1 MDKKATSS
9 TETIMSIS
17 YAAYAFQWSNDFN
30 NIFRLSRRKRTRIW
44 ILSLVIENETVWD
57 EVDVYIETQKRRDRT
72 RSRFFSV

>member
-1 MDKKATSS
+1 MGVRVGGQIIL
-9 TETIMSIS
+9 TI
-17 YAAYAFQWSNDFN
+17 F
-30 NIFRLSRRKRTRIW
+30 FRLSRRKRTRIW

>member
-1 MDKKATSS
+1 MLHMRFNGQMIL
-9 TETIMSIS
+9 TI
-17 YAAYAFQWSNDFN
+17 F
-30 NIFRLSRRKRTRIW
+30 FRLSRRKRTRIW